1 MLDIKR
7 RQRVNYGG
15 EKNLIQKLLDN
26 KFGHLVIFGVIILI
40 ALFITYISVPTKN
53 EMTKTMTDNVMQCL
67 EDNNSSKGDDI
78 DDFVHNLGY
87 TFTEADTTNIAPEVI
102 EAFRKYNQLMSYRH
116 FLYSTTYVHNNMH
129 PEGIRIG
136 VGFLG
141 MVFSTVQYSDLLLDV
156 EPVHKG
162 YEQKLLDPTTIT
174 VKETDLGSNPNVE
187 VYHYQR
193 NPEN

>member
-7 RQRVNYGG
+7 DKRINYSDS
-15 EKNLIQKLLDN
+15 EKNFVQKLLSS
-26 KFGHLVIFGVIILI
+26 KVGRILFYSGIIIAVLLLI
-40 ALFITYISVPTKN
+40 SISAPSKK
-53 EMTKTMTDNVMQCL
+53 EMKKAMTDNVMQCL
-67 EDNNSSKGDDI
+67 EDNNKFKGDAI

-87 TFTEADTTNIAPEVI
+87 SFTYADTTNIAPEVI
-102 EAFRKYNQLMSYRH
+102 EAFHKYNQLMSHRH
-116 FLYSTTYVHNNMH
+116 TFYSTTYVHNNMH

-156 EPVHKG
+156 APVHKG
-162 YEQKLLDPTTIT
+162 YEQKLLDPVTI
-174 VKETDLGSNPNVE
+174 KEADLGSNPNVD

>member
-7 RQRVNYGG
+7 RQRINYTGS

-26 KFGHLVIFGVIILI
+26 KFGHLVIFGVIILV
-40 ALFITYISVPTKN
+40 ALFVTYISAPTKK

-67 EDNNSSKGDDI
+67 EDNNISKGDAI
-78 DDFVHNLGY
+78 DNFVHNLSY
-87 TFTEADTTNIAPEVI
+87 SFTDADTTKIASEVI
-102 EAFRKYNQLMSYRH
+102 EAFHKYNQLMSHRH
-116 FLYSTTYVHNNMH
+116 TFYSTTYVHNNMH

-156 EPVHKG
+156 APVHKG
-162 YEQKLLDPTTIT
+162 YEQKLLDPVTI
-174 VKETDLGSNPNVE
+174 KEADLGTNPNVD